1 MYVVESYALVKEVLA
16 KPSLYSSKVSLSLLD
31 AAFPAEEVAAIFRA
45 GGVVWTRTLQ
55 TNDPPDHKR
64 FRVLVEKVFNFRRV
78 EDLDRGIRATVED
91 LVWSVAAG
99 ETFDAVAR
107 WAVPL
112 PLRIISEQL
121 GVRAA
126 DFWDFKRWSDAAIH
140 AIGLGATRE
149 QHVHAAHCAVEFQR
163 YFVPILADH
172 HQRPAGSLVALIADA
187 AADPAAPFTLAEQL
201 SLLHLVM
208 IAGHETTTSTLASL
222 LCVLAEDP
230 SLLARVRGAPLH
242 QRRLV
247 EDVLR
252 LHAPVQGLFR
262 VTTAATVLGDIPLP
276 TRAVVSLRLG
286 AANRDPARFA
296 ETYGLAESTQSAA
309 HLSFGLGLH
318 HCVGAPL
325 ARRELEVALD
335 VISHRFA
342 RLTLAI
348 PVTQLTYTQSVMT
361 RSLLTLP
368 LTGTFH
374 AD

>member
-16 KPSLYSSKVSLSLLD
+16 NPSLYSSKVSLSLLD

-172 HQRPAGSLVALIADA
+172 HQRPAGSLVALIADELKTRSRM
-187 AADPAAPFTLAEQL
+187 PSRMS
-201 SLLHLVM
+201 SLLGTWLYSD
-208 IAGHETTTSTLASL
+208 IASTPSRLSRLSSARKEMSVRVSFLPRWMASRMVL
-222 LCVLAEDP
+222 LC
-230 SLLARVRGAPLH
+230 
-242 QRRLV
+242 
-247 EDVLR
+247 
-252 LHAPVQGLFR
+252 
-262 VTTAATVLGDIPLP
+262 
-276 TRAVVSLRLG
+276 
-286 AANRDPARFA
+286 
-296 ETYGLAESTQSAA
+296 SA
-309 HLSFGLGLH
+309 S
-318 HCVGAPL
+318 PW
-325 ARRELEVALD
+325 
-335 VISHRFA
+335 
-342 RLTLAI
+342 
-348 PVTQLTYTQSVMT
+348 PVTQNVCLKPSRTILAKMSAISSIMIWGRT
-361 RSLLTLP
+361 
-368 LTGTFH
+368 
-374 AD
+374 